1 MCRLIKSNKLVV
13 LTLYSSYLY
22 PLVQVLRSV
31 LDQDLLNKPHHISHT
46 DTLIF
51 NSELYCLSISS
62 SSFLPTIHH
71 VQASSRC
78 AHPKYALHAPS
89 YIILVTQTLG
99 SDRQTLQRLLGEE
112 CTRVKSSRSDGPFSC
127 WETNAITLVQK
138 SNLEL

>member
-22 PLVQVLRSV
+22 PLVHVLRSV

-78 AHPKYALHAPS
+78 ARPKYALHAPS
-89 YIILVTQTLG
+89 SKCRHFFLTIVASGIHEYSYYSTEVLVIYLVNPTSTLSVYIYI
-99 SDRQTLQRLLGEE
+99 
-112 CTRVKSSRSDGPFSC
+112 CHGP
-127 WETNAITLVQK
+127 ARY
-138 SNLEL
+138 